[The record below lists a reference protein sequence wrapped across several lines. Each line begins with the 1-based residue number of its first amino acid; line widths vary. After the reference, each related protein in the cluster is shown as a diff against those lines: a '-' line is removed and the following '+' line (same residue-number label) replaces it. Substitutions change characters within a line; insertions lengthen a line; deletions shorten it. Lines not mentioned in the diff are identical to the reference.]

1 MLALTLLL
9 AAAAPEAAPAAPPAD
24 RPICRRISNQGSRAQ
39 SAIVCM
45 TQARWDRLGD
55 ESRAYIEALREPQRI
70 AARRLPNN

>member
-1 MLALTLLL
+1 MVVLTLLL
-9 AAAAPEAAPAAPPAD
+9 AAAAPEGAPPAD

-55 ESRAYIEALREPQRI
+55 ESRAYVEALREPQRI